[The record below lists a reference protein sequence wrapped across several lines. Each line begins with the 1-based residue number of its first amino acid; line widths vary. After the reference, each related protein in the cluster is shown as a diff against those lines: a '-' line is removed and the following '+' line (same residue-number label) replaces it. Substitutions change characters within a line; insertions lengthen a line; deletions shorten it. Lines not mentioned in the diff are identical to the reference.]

1 MREHLNHILE
11 LLNSGEKRSREIF
24 EAVNVSEGTARKYL
38 KILQEENKVVSPQKG
53 LYDLHEDYRPLT
65 PLENRKIVKD
75 LIHFQRDTLII
86 HRRDLD
92 FLLTQPDPDPDE
104 KQRLLD
110 CIKTLALSIDRLLKR
125 WNLLTQGY
133 DANTRQAVEDAKHKT
148 VEREKQN
155 LENAPPEDQRTE
167 VGHFHSELKVLWDN
181 LPESEKK
188 SKTV

>member
-1 MREHLNHILE
+1 MREHLNRILE
-11 LLNSGEKRSREIF
+11 LLDSGEKKTKEIL
-24 EAVNVSEGTARKYL
+24 EAFDISEQTVRKYINIL
-38 KILQEENKVVSPQKG
+38 IKDSKIVRVQTG

-92 FLLTQPDPDPDE
+92 ILLAQEDPDVEE

-133 DANTRQAVEDAKHKT
+133 DANTRQAVEDAKQKT
-148 VEREKQN
+148 TQREKQN

>member
-1 MREHLNHILE
+1 MGEDLNRILE
-11 LLNSGEKRSREIF
+11 VLDAGEQHISVIAEQLETPMSTVRTRLNTLIDAKK
-24 EAVNVSEGTARKYL
+24 AVRVKPG
-38 KILQEENKVVSPQKG
+38 I
-53 LYDLHEDYRPLT
+53 YDLHEDYKPLT

-133 DANTRQAVEDAKHKT
+133 DANTRQAVEDAKQKT
-148 VEREKQN
+148 TQREKQN